1 MQCCLLKAK
10 LSFCLEPTLLQDS
23 AQAAWCISPKQ
34 QLIDGDPS
42 GCPGVPL
49 KIHDNTMTFV
59 LWTEAQ
65 WPGLDLLF
73 KGTDWNLRRSQ
84 RKLALQ
90 RKASKW
96 NLMHWESFSKL
107 SKQKVR
113 GVVCFFPPIM
123 HCSCYR
129 TADHLS
135 VHCTLPLI
143 EYLTSKQLRAIT
155 DQRMDSCLWTK
166 AAASLRTTAC
176 QSNCRVWTT
185 AWCLWFS
192 NCFSC
197 PPVVSSILS
206 NMPPNHA
213 HLSSR
218 LIWLGS
224 HRTAT

>member
-23 AQAAWCISPKQ
+23 AKAAWCISPKQ
-34 QLIDGDPS
+34 QLIDSDPI

-65 WPGLDLLF
+65 WPGLDLFF

-107 SKQKVR
+107 SMQKVS
-113 GVVCFFPPIM
+113 GVVVCFFT
-123 HCSCYR
+123 HN
-129 TADHLS
+129 ALQLLS
-135 VHCTLPLI
+135 D
-143 EYLTSKQLRAIT
+143 R
-155 DQRMDSCLWTK
+155 W
-166 AAASLRTTAC
+166 
-176 QSNCRVWTT
+176 
-185 AWCLWFS
+185 
-192 NCFSC
+192 
-197 PPVVSSILS
+197 PPVSPLHIAFDWISYFK
-206 NMPPNHA
+206 
-213 HLSSR
+213 
-218 LIWLGS
+218 
-224 HRTAT
+224 TA